1 MRRLLWFIVTIAIA
15 VSLFGSAAS
24 AGITVR
30 VNVASQTMRVVV
42 DGEHVHTWLVS
53 TAGRGAVTPRGVFRP
68 QWLSPH
74 HRSRK
79 YRWAPMPNAVFYSGH
94 YAIHGTRDEHLIGS
108 PASRGC
114 VRLTVANSRT
124 LFELVRSRMQET
136 TIIIEG

>member
-1 MRRLLWFIVTIAIA
+1 MRRLLWFLVSIVVA
-15 VSLFGSAAS
+15 VSFLGSAAS
-24 AGITVR
+24 ASIIVR
-30 VNVASQTMRVVV
+30 VHVASQTMHVAI
-42 DGEHVHTWLVS
+42 DGVHVHTWPVS
-53 TAGRGAVTPRGVFRP
+53 TAGRGAVTPRGTFRP

-79 YRWAPMPNAVFYSGH
+79 YRWAPMPNAVFYSGN